1 MEAKKNI
8 NIEENKGGL
17 KLDNRNKLDING
29 VLEVISFNEEEII
42 LSTKLGR
49 LNVKGANLKM
59 NRLDV
64 TNGEVSITGTINSC
78 VYKNDKKSLKQE
90 SILKRLF
97 Q

>member
-1 MEAKKNI
+1 MEVKKGM

-17 KLDNRNKLDING
+17 KLKNREKLDIDG

-42 LSTKLGR
+42 LSTKLGG
-49 LNVKGANLKM
+49 LNVKGHNLKM

-78 VYKNDKKSLKQE
+78 IYKNDKKSLKEE

-97 Q
+97 K